1 MNECNMGY
9 VKDKHHGVGWERGQ
23 GYVFSKTD
31 GCANEGVVCAV
42 LNFEDKKGSKC
53 MTVMTVMDH
62 KNA

>member
-42 LNFEDKKGSKC
+42 LNFEDKKGSK
-53 MTVMTVMDH
+53 
-62 KNA
+62 